1 MPPVAV
7 SATIAVWATKPRV
20 SCVVRHVKGR
30 DVGFT
35 EVAGQERLAALA
47 LRLHAEATQPS

>member
-1 MPPVAV
+1 VPPVAV